1 MIASVVVTLDKDAAS
16 LQDSVDEISRIGCV
30 EVGDIGNGV
39 YRVPV
44 IIDSPD
50 PNALEEITR
59 RLQGCRGVA
68 FVDLVFVHFEDEPLS
83 TAATPSRKPTKR

>member
-1 MIASVVVTLDKDAAS
+1 MIASVVVTLVTDAAS
-16 LQDSVDEISRIGCV
+16 LQDALDEISRIECV
-30 EVGDIGNGV
+30 EIGDIGNSA

-44 IIDSPD
+44 MIDSPD

-59 RLQGCRGVA
+59 RLQECRGVA
-68 FVDLVFVHFEDEPLS
+68 FVDVVFVHFEDEPLS